1 MAKTSKYRVVERS
14 IKESISNG
22 LLAAGDQLKTEE
34 ELCSEFGFSR
44 TTIGKALDNLR
55 AAGYIER
62 IPGKGTFVRSTHI
75 EKHAGSCTSFSED
88 MAEIGLQAGAKL
100 ISYEVLRA
108 SDVPD
113 IARKLNV
120 SPDEL
125 IHHFVRLRT
134 GDERPIAIGYT
145 YVAGSVIPAIDI
157 KSLDHSFYAYVRS
170 LGFEILSADV
180 HYNAVLPTEE
190 QSRLLEASDIA
201 LLRSTHVSYV
211 KRDGIVT
218 PFEYTETCY
227 NGTMYSYTA
236 HAPRTDGH
244 LDL

>member
-1 MAKTSKYRVVERS
+1 MSKISKYRIVERA
-14 IKESISNG
+14 IKEAIANG
-22 LLAAGDQLKTEE
+22 SLAAGDQLKTEE
-34 ELCSEFGFSR
+34 ELCSEYGFSR

-62 IPGKGTFVRSTHI
+62 IPGKGTFVTSARI

-88 MAEIGLQAGAKL
+88 MAEIGLRAGAKL

-113 IARKLNV
+113 IARKFNA
-120 SPDEL
+120 SDDDL
-125 IHHFVRLRT
+125 IHYFVRLRT

-190 QSRLLEASDIA
+190 QSRLLEANDIA
-201 LLRSTHVSYV
+201 LLRSTHLSYV
-211 KRDGIVT
+211 RKDEET
-218 PFEYTETCY
+218 LPFEYTETCY

-236 HAPRTDGH
+236 RVSPVD
-244 LDL
+244 